1 MDNASPEKVVRCCG
15 LPNRIC
21 LFVKNKCAAQ
31 VLCGCSPWLPWR
43 TRLLRLRMWGALIA
57 YFSPLPGFTKAQSF
71 PIIRT
76 ADENANTLS
85 TTRED
90 INYPNVKL
98 DHEKSPFTDGFLGLM
113 FFTLVWGLFIPFDS
127 MWTHFYFFSNWSN
140 CKLVWNARSSILQF
154 WISLSFTS
162 ITDGHC
168 LPSFHKAECESMSL
182 NEVSQGLHVALCSS
196 SPLGPSSRSFHE
208 YSWSGVGIMF
218 LHYKKCMM
226 QWSYRKHKQGYS
238 LLLAGNALFFFF
250 WGDDFHWRPLQ
261 DQQTFPAFILH
272 KHIHGFIWKVS
283 KVNWG

>member
-43 TRLLRLRMWGALIA
+43 TLRMWGALIA
-57 YFSPLPGFTKAQSF
+57 YFSPIPGFTKAQSF

-98 DHEKSPFTDGFLGLM
+98 DHEKSPFIDGFLGLM
-113 FFTLVWGLFIPFDS
+113 FFTWCEGYLFHLIQCEHISVSFLTDLTASWYEMHLPPSDNSELVCHSPPSPMVTACHLFTRLNASWNLWTKYHKVCTWRCAAVLHWALLPALFMSTIGLESVSCFCIIKNVWCS
-127 MWTHFYFFSNWSN
+127 GATGNTNRATASCLLEMHF
-140 CKLVWNARSSILQF
+140 
-154 WISLSFTS
+154 
-162 ITDGHC
+162 
-168 LPSFHKAECESMSL
+168 
-182 NEVSQGLHVALCSS
+182 
-196 SPLGPSSRSFHE
+196 
-208 YSWSGVGIMF
+208 
-218 LHYKKCMM
+218 
-226 QWSYRKHKQGYS
+226 
-238 LLLAGNALFFFF
+238 FFFF